1 MIQSP
6 WKVSGVLTC
15 LLLLGGCGGDSNDK
29 ARFQP
34 TLDERVAA
42 VAQQQGI
49 SGDPSV
55 GRSLPDIASPKAQL
69 GMQLFF
75 SKGLCLTER
84 AQLHHALLYIHNAC
98 PSWHQGK
105 QCRLLQHE
113 EVGIIRA

>member
-6 WKVSGVLTC
+6 WKVSGVLAC

-75 SKGLCLTER
+75 SKGLGGDLDSACVSC
-84 AQLHHALLYIHNAC
+84 HHPMLGGGDDL
-98 PSWHQGK
+98 SDRK
-105 QCRLLQHE
+105 S
-113 EVGIIRA
+113 VV